1 VISIGSSYFLGLL
14 WRIFTTV
21 IIDWQDNETIDVFN
35 GLDTFYSCEDYGWV
49 NDDIH
54 LISSKQIVS
63 LSYYALTTLS
73 TVGYGDFLPKA
84 TNEKMVMAF
93 ILLIGVTILSLIM
106 NKLMAVLK
114 DFLDVEKVP
123 G

>member
-1 VISIGSSYFLGLL
+1 MGLV

-21 IIDWQDNETIDVFN
+21 IIDWQSNKDMDVYS

-49 NDDIH
+49 DEDGNH
-54 LISSKQIVS
+54 LSSSKQIVS
-63 LSYYALTTLS
+63 FSYYALTTLS

-84 TNEKMVMAF
+84 TNEKLMMAF

-106 NKLMAVLK
+106 NKLMEVLK
-114 DFLDVEKVP
+114 DFLAVEKVP